1 MSGKVLIFQRQER
14 SEGQMPAPHI
24 LLVEDDPDLIGVLV
38 QVLEE
43 AGYRVS
49 AAAQR
54 AEARAL
60 LRRGGIDLVV
70 TDSALRGG
78 NGDDLAKAAQRRKV
92 PVIMISGEPGRIE
105 RLTGGG
111 TPFLPKPFRAA
122 DLLRL
127 VAQLLP

>member
-1 MSGKVLIFQRQER
+1 
-14 SEGQMPAPHI
+14 MPAPHI

-38 QVLEE
+38 QVLEDH
-43 AGYRVS
+43 GYRVS
-49 AAAQR
+49 AATRR

-60 LRRGGIDLVV
+60 LRQGGIDLIV

-78 NGDDLAKAAQRRKV
+78 NGDDVAKAAGSRQV
-92 PVIMISGEPGRIE
+92 PVIMISGEPSRIE
-105 RLTGGG
+105 RLAGGD

>member
-1 MSGKVLIFQRQER
+1 MAAQ
-14 SEGQMPAPHI
+14 HI
-24 LLVEDDPDLIGVLV
+24 LLVEDDADLAPILV

-49 AAAQR
+49 AATR
-54 AEARAL
+54 RTEARAL
-60 LRRGGIDLVV
+60 LRKGGIDLIV

-78 NGDDLAKAAQRRKV
+78 NGDDLAKAARRRKL
-92 PVIMISGEPGRIE
+92 PVIMISGEPERME
-105 RLTGGG
+105 RLSTGSA
-111 TPFLPKPFRAA
+111 PFLLKPFRAA

>member
-1 MSGKVLIFQRQER
+1 
-14 SEGQMPAPHI
+14 MPAPHI
-24 LLVEDDPDLIGVLV
+24 LLVEDDVDLVPILV

-49 AAAQR
+49 AATRR

-60 LRRGGIDLVV
+60 LRKGGIDLIV

-78 NGDDLAKAAQRRKV
+78 NGDDVAKAARRRKL
-92 PVIMISGEPGRIE
+92 PVIMISGEPDRIE
-105 RLTGGG
+105 RLAAGPA
-111 TPFLPKPFRAA
+111 PFLPKPFRAA